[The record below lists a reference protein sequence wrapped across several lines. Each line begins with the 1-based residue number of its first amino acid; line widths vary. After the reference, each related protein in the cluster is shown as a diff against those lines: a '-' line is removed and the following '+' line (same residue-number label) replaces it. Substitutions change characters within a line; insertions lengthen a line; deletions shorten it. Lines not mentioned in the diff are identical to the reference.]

1 MGVYYLYAI
10 SLILDDMKF
19 LIWIGL
25 IGMFFEAIEKKHFLG
40 QIIKGVKTRK
50 ENGTYIAW
58 NKGITGE
65 YKHSDETKR
74 KMSELRKEKS
84 KGENNPMFGKKVIN
98 NGVINKII
106 NKDESLPNGWNY
118 GRLKKS

>member
-1 MGVYYLYAI
+1 VLIMGVYYLYAI

-50 ENGTYIAW
+50 EDLEVNW
-58 NKGITGE
+58 
-65 YKHSDETKR
+65 
-74 KMSELRKEKS
+74 EKL
-84 KGENNPMFGKKVIN
+84 EEAEKKQRR
-98 NGVINKII
+98 
-106 NKDESLPNGWNY
+106 S
-118 GRLKKS
+118 